1 MIRFVPLVMSLALAI
16 ALPTSARAQSGGA
29 QVGPNATA
37 ALTPKLLGDALS
49 CRSRDAVEA
58 FAEALFLDQQPPA
71 WMHEAK
77 DDKDTEG
84 MLGLYGYTLAKPTSL
99 LGQRVERVYFM
110 NDWIVTLWPRKMAEA
125 FVTAH
130 AMKRAPIAVTEQ
142 YYSFIDHESGPML
155 GAFAPTGNAI
165 AAMDG
170 QSVRRKSPAFTA
182 RRQAVRRMQLY
193 AGIRGGISRSR
204 APFDRD
210 GGGREPRRRA
220 SHRPTKLVT
229 SKSPD
234 RAVRSANAGS

>member
-142 YYSFIDHESGPML
+142 YYSFIDHGSGPML

-165 AAMDG
+165 AAMMAKAFG
-170 QSVRRKSPAFTA
+170 EKAPPSPPADRLFVGCNYTPASEAEFLEAA
-182 RRQAVRRMQLY
+182 RRSTAMAEDASRDVVR
-193 AGIRGGISRSR
+193 AI
-204 APFDRD
+204 AP
-210 GGGREPRRRA
+210 P
-220 SHRPTKLVT
+220 S
-229 SKSPD
+229 S
-234 RAVRSANAGS
+234 